1 MPETGIAL
9 FGGVRIERDGRA
21 LPAGPAQQRAVLALL
36 ALAGGQPVGRAALLS
51 ALWPAPDEAPPSAWN
66 IVQTHVKRLRAA
78 LEPDRPAHRP
88 SVLLPSVGDGY
99 ALRPGADAVDV
110 LRFRAL
116 VEASAEPHRQGDH
129 AAVWRLLREA
139 LETWTAEPAADVPQL
154 CGHPWLVALQAV
166 HYAAVARYLDA
177 ATALGRGAEVVELAE
192 RTARGHPLDELAQA
206 RLIRVYQ
213 DAGRRADAFAHF
225 HATRQLL
232 VDQLGVDPGPE
243 LAAAHQA
250 LLLGENT
257 GRATMPSRP
266 RAEIPAQLPADV
278 SDFVGRA
285 SELAVLD
292 QLTAKPR
299 ANVNNAV
306 TAAAATSAPPPPP
319 SVVAICGPA
328 GVGKTALALRWSHRV
343 AALFPDGCLYIDLQG
358 YGPQRPVEPADVAAR
373 FLGALGIPRVELP
386 SDPDDLIARL
396 RSILAGRRM
405 LILLDNARSPAQV
418 RPLLPGA
425 ADCRTVVTSRS
436 DLAGLVARDGARRV
450 ILETLS
456 DREATGLL
464 NRLLGP
470 RAGLDPESASRLA
483 RFCDHLPLALRIA
496 AERVASR
503 PAATL
508 HDLVAD
514 FADHQRR
521 LDSLSAG
528 EDEAA
533 AMRAVFSWSYA
544 ALAPE
549 AARTFRLVGLH
560 PGREFDEFAVAALI
574 GQSVPSALRVADQLI
589 RTFLIRQTDDGRF
602 ITHDLLRAYAREL
615 AHSQESAAD
624 REAAIAR
631 VLDDLCRTAAAAMDV
646 VYPFEKIRRPRPD
659 ALTQSHRKFDD
670 TSTAEHWLS
679 TQTDTLLA
687 AAQQAAEVG
696 LTQYVGFL
704 AATLQRH
711 LHTAGRFTEMAD
723 LQRLALRLARER
735 GDKQAERLALVD
747 LGLACFRLARY
758 TEAIEHVE
766 LALQS
771 AVAGGDQLVEGL
783 ARHGL
788 SMVHYRLGDLDAA
801 LAQTRRALELARA
814 VGDRATEGAALGAI
828 GLVREWRGEPE
839 AALASYRSALA
850 IHRETGF
857 RAAEADALN
866 NIAIVHRQA
875 GRYPE
880 AVAHLEQALAVYREV
895 NDRGGEGAALNNLG
909 LTNISTG
916 DWAQAKDFLLAALEL
931 HRVLGGPGE
940 GESLNI
946 LGLLDTKAGRWQ
958 EAIEW
963 AHQALVLGEG
973 SGDLGAQSNA
983 HHTLGEASL
992 ALGEVDRALKHHEQ
1006 DLALA
1011 LRTGSKA
1018 DERRARD
1025 GIRRCREA
1033 KGVPPGREQPG
1044 GTDLQ

>member
-21 LPAGPAQQRAVLALL
+21 LAAGPAQQRAVLALL
-36 ALAGGQPVGRAALLS
+36 ALAGGQPVGRAALLA
-51 ALWPAPDEAPPSAWN
+51 ALWPGSDEAPPSAWN

-99 ALRPGADAVDV
+99 ALRPGPDAVDA
-110 LRFRAL
+110 LRFRTL
-116 VEASAEPHRQGDH
+116 VESTAEPHRQGDH

-154 CGHPWLVALQAV
+154 SGHPWLVALQAV
-166 HYAAVARYLDA
+166 HYAAVARYLDT

-206 RLIRVYQ
+206 RLIRIYQ

-225 HATRQLL
+225 HATRQVL

-243 LAAAHQA
+243 LTAAHQA
-250 LLLGENT
+250 LLLGEGA
-257 GRATMPSRP
+257 GRAAVPSTL

-278 SDFVGRA
+278 ADFVGRA
-285 SELAVLD
+285 SELAILD

-299 ANVNNAV
+299 VGV
-306 TAAAATSAPPPPP
+306 TGAAPPPPP
-319 SVVAICGPA
+319 PTVVAICGPA

-386 SDPDDLIARL
+386 SDPDDLVARL
-396 RSILAGRRM
+396 RSTLSGRRM
-405 LILLDNARSPAQV
+405 LILLDNARSPAQI

-456 DREATGLL
+456 DRESTGLL

-470 RAGLDPESASRLA
+470 RAGLDPVSAARLA

-503 PAATL
+503 PTATL

-533 AMRAVFSWSYA
+533 TMRAVFSWSYA

-549 AARTFRLVGLH
+549 AARAFRLVGLH

-574 GQSVPSALRVADQLI
+574 GQSVPSALRVVDQLI
-589 RTFLIRQTDDGRF
+589 RTFLIRQSDDGRF
-602 ITHDLLRAYAREL
+602 TTHDLLRAYAREL
-615 AHSQESAAD
+615 AHSQETGTD

-646 VYPFEKIRRPRPD
+646 VYPFVDIGKCWQKFFVGPSSTLFGVFGFVCALHYPACKNTKTILEVTCKI
-659 ALTQSHRKFDD
+659 LTFMRKFF
-670 TSTAEHWLS
+670 A
-679 TQTDTLLA
+679 
-687 AAQQAAEVG
+687 G
-696 LTQYVGFL
+696 LKNSYNFY
-704 AATLQRH
+704 R
-711 LHTAGRFTEMAD
+711 
-723 LQRLALRLARER
+723 
-735 GDKQAERLALVD
+735 
-747 LGLACFRLARY
+747 
-758 TEAIEHVE
+758 VE
-766 LALQS
+766 
-771 AVAGGDQLVEGL
+771 
-783 ARHGL
+783 
-788 SMVHYRLGDLDAA
+788 
-801 LAQTRRALELARA
+801 
-814 VGDRATEGAALGAI
+814 
-828 GLVREWRGEPE
+828 
-839 AALASYRSALA
+839 
-850 IHRETGF
+850 
-857 RAAEADALN
+857 
-866 NIAIVHRQA
+866 
-875 GRYPE
+875 
-880 AVAHLEQALAVYREV
+880 
-895 NDRGGEGAALNNLG
+895 
-909 LTNISTG
+909 
-916 DWAQAKDFLLAALEL
+916 
-931 HRVLGGPGE
+931 
-940 GESLNI
+940 
-946 LGLLDTKAGRWQ
+946 
-958 EAIEW
+958 
-963 AHQALVLGEG
+963 
-973 SGDLGAQSNA
+973 
-983 HHTLGEASL
+983 
-992 ALGEVDRALKHHEQ
+992 
-1006 DLALA
+1006 
-1011 LRTGSKA
+1011 
-1018 DERRARD
+1018 
-1025 GIRRCREA
+1025 
-1033 KGVPPGREQPG
+1033 
-1044 GTDLQ
+1044 

>member
-9 FGGVRIERDGRA
+9 FGGVRIERDGGP

-51 ALWPAPDEAPPSAWN
+51 ALWPGLDEAPPSAWN

-99 ALRPGADAVDV
+99 ALRPGPDAVDV
-110 LRFRAL
+110 LRFRTL
-116 VEASAEPHRQGDH
+116 VESSAEPYRQGDH

-154 CGHPWLVALQAV
+154 SGHPWLLALQAV

-243 LAAAHQA
+243 LTAAHQT
-250 LLLGENT
+250 LLLGEGAART
-257 GRATMPSRP
+257 AGPYAQSAQSAPSTLR
-266 RAEIPAQLPADV
+266 REIPAQLPADV

-292 QLTAKPR
+292 QLTARPR
-299 ANVNNAV
+299 
-306 TAAAATSAPPPPP
+306 TPPPPPPP

-343 AALFPDGCLYIDLQG
+343 AQLFPDGCLYIDLQG

-386 SDPDDLIARL
+386 SDPDDLVARL
-396 RSILAGRRM
+396 RSTLAGRRM

-425 ADCRTVVTSRS
+425 AGCRTVVTSRS

-464 NRLLGP
+464 NRLLGT
-470 RAGLDPESASRLA
+470 RAGLDPESAARLA

-503 PAATL
+503 PTATL

-514 FADHQRR
+514 FADHQHR

-544 ALAPE
+544 ALTPE
-549 AARTFRLVGLH
+549 AAQTFRLVGLH

-574 GQSVPSALRVADQLI
+574 GQSVPSALRVVDQLI
-589 RTFLIRQTDDGRF
+589 RTFLIRRTDDGRF
-602 ITHDLLRAYAREL
+602 TTHDLLRAYACEL

-646 VYPFEKIRRPRPD
+646 LYPFEKIQRPRPD
-659 ALTQSHRKFDD
+659 ALTQSHRQFDD

-687 AAQQAAEVG
+687 AAQRAAEVG

-735 GDKQAERLALVD
+735 GDEQAERLALVD

-766 LALQS
+766 LALES

-801 LAQTRRALELARA
+801 LAQTRRALELACA

-916 DWAQAKDFLLAALEL
+916 DWARAKDFLLAALEL

-973 SGDLGAQSNA
+973 SGDLGAQANA

-992 ALGEVDRALKHHEQ
+992 ALGEADRALTHHEQ

-1018 DERRARD
+1018 DEQRARD

-1033 KGVPPGREQPG
+1033 KAVPPGSQQPG
-1044 GTDLQ
+1044 GTEVQ